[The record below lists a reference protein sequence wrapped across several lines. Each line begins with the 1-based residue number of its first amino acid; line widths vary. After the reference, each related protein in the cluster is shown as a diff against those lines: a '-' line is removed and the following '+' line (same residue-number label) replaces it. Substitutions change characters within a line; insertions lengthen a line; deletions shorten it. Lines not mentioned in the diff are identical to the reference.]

1 VKRRVAKRRL
11 SRLRR
16 RHYRRWSRWRD
27 DATISA
33 HVRALVMR
41 GRDKYLASLVLP

>member
-1 VKRRVAKRRL
+1 MKRRIVKRRL

-16 RHYRRWSRWRD
+16 EHYRRWSRWRD

-41 GRDKYLASLVLP
+41 GRDRYMAACP